1 MLETIY
7 SNGSTI
13 VKLDPETGSAETTV
27 KGQTVPTLDAIA
39 RDRAYRRYMASCD
52 DLSDWRDR

>member
-7 SNGSTI
+7 SNGQTI

-27 KGQTVPTLDAIA
+27 NGQPTYSEIVKVK
-39 RDRAYRRYMASCD
+39 AYRRYLAAIANEGIN
-52 DLSDWRDR
+52 R

>member
-13 VKLDPETGSAETTV
+13 VKIDPETSTVETSDRGIV
-27 KGQTVPTLDAIA
+27 RSLDDIA
-39 RDRAYRRYMASCD
+39 RDRAYNRYMASCD
-52 DLSDWRDR
+52 DLTDWRNS

>member
-13 VKLDPETGSAETTV
+13 VKLDPLTHSVETSDRG
-27 KGQTVPTLDAIA
+27 KLPTLDEIA